1 MGRESGLN
9 EDAVSGGLVRRV
21 YPPPFETRTFLMSF
35 NHGVHWDKA
44 LRISAEIEDEELS
57 RRLSMGK

>member
-1 MGRESGLN
+1 MKMRSAVGWCDESTRPL
-9 EDAVSGGLVRRV
+9 
-21 YPPPFETRTFLMSF
+21 ETRTFLMSF